1 MDVPIGKNVPGVGTQ
16 VTLPHALAA
25 VGVEYVTAAPHWPG
39 VFETEMSSG
48 QVSAQLATI
57 TVTAK
62 EQEASVV
69 FDASF
74 AEQLTAVLPSV
85 KTEPEGGLQVIVA
98 RSRHPVAVGA
108 E

>member
-1 MDVPIGKNVPGVGTQ
+1 MDVPIGKNVPDVGTQ
-16 VTLPHALAA
+16 VTVPQALAV
-25 VGVEYVTAAPHWPG
+25 VGVEYVTTAPHWPG
-39 VFETEMSSG
+39 VFDTEISSG
-48 QVSAQLATI
+48 QASAQLATV

-62 EQEASVV
+62 EQVASVV

-98 RSRHPVAVGA
+98 RPRHPLAVGA